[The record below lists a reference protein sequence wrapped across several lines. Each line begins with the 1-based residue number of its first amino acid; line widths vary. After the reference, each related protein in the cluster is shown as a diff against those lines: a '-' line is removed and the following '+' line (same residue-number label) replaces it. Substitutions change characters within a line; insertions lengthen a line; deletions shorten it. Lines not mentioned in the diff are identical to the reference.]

1 MTEQPVAADSLMLAA
16 EPERYR
22 MCAECFFLSRRRISS
37 DEIPSSAFCLNRDLS
52 IKAIN
57 FGLLLKATVS
67 MSALMSILGY

>member
-16 EPERYR
+16 EPEHYR

-37 DEIPSSAFCLNRDLS
+37 DEIPPSAFCPDRDLS

-57 FGLLLKATVS
+57 FGLLLKDTVS

>member
-1 MTEQPVAADSLMLAA
+1 
-16 EPERYR
+16 

-57 FGLLLKATVS
+57 FGLLLKDTVS